1 MTDEFEDLALLNAA
15 YADDEAKRLDAR
27 FAKLLNI
34 PAELRAI
41 PQWMFAGAD
50 KAPHTL
56 RDGRTVHGSVSKPD
70 DWMTFDAAVAA
81 ARVCN
86 GYVGFVFTKGCGFTV
101 LDVDVKN
108 STTHPDEPRRWT
120 PPDVM
125 DSLWS
130 YVQKVSSYTERSRS
144 GWGLHVLV
152 RGDIGPGIHSQ
163 FLEVYSQDR
172 FMICTGNRLQELPEA
187 IEDRDDEVKRIA
199 EEYRKRTGALKLV
212 DLPPCT
218 VERRTDSEVMDWL
231 RSWSNAA
238 QFERLWAGDIP
249 GYPSQS
255 EADAALMNFLWKAT
269 EDKEQV
275 FRLFRESKL
284 GGWDIRRSSPRF
296 KAHRNDDYLNRT
308 LTFVV
313 SKLVEEAET
322 LAKIQIGKSLTY
334 EAAQADRAAEPAPSE
349 PMFCPPP
356 GRTGRLMHEFYCN
369 SKRPNPEVATMGAF
383 GWLAGLCGRA
393 CETYTGADLALYLLL
408 VAKSRFGKDALHDF
422 PEQFL
427 QSLKVPVIP
436 GVPLASTRLRSL
448 NFSSGT
454 ALLREVA
461 KDPGFCVFVREFGVT
476 LEAMATAR
484 PGDAMAS
491 LRGEITTLYNIKKM
505 GGKAYADRADNIPE
519 TTRPA
524 LSIIGETTPGRF
536 EGALTRN
543 MMEEGFMARFLCRY
557 VTTPR
562 GDENNWRGNA
572 MPQEDRDY
580 FTSLAAHMMELNAR
594 VTRGEQPQKVIA
606 DAEAEAALR
615 EHLKLCDAKYNEEQD
630 SGIAAIWGDTHL
642 KVLKLT
648 ALQAVVEYY
657 GFPIM
662 TLPQVQWSIWFVH
675 ESNRLF
681 LEKFDTGDI
690 GQGDADREKKVIHV
704 CHKYLNLDDKDVP
717 QQFRKLEHLRKAG
730 IIPKS
735 YIRQNTRTDAFTKH
749 RSGDKA
755 ALDIAIKVAI
765 ENQSLMEIPKLTLS
779 SEFKYDGP
787 AFRLTA

>member
-1 MTDEFEDLALLNAA
+1 MSI
-15 YADDEAKRLDAR
+15 LD
-27 FAKLLNI
+27 F
-34 PAELRAI
+34 PSELRALK
-41 PQWMFAGAD
+41 QWLIAGAD
-50 KAPHTL
+50 KAPMKL
-56 RDGRTVHGSVSKPD
+56 VGGGLVNASIDRPSDFMMFER
-70 DWMTFDAAVAA
+70 AVAA
-81 ARVCN
+81 AEER
-86 GYVGFVFTKGCGFTV
+86 GLFVGFVLTAGDPYCVIDF
-101 LDVDVKN
+101 DVKN
-108 STTHPDEPRRWT
+108 QHTHPNEPGEWT
-120 PPDVM
+120 SQETMEWQWQVAQ
-125 DSLWS
+125 SA
-130 YVQKVSSYTERSRS
+130 QSYTERSRS
-144 GWGLHVLV
+144 GWGLHVWV
-152 RGDIGPGIHSQ
+152 RASIGAGYREGKAVEI
-163 FLEVYSQDR
+163 YSQDR
-172 FMICTGNRLQELPEA
+172 FMICTGKRLEQLPA
-187 IEDRDDEVKRIA
+187 TIEDRSETVQGFVEKGRKERRGMKLAPLPASEAEHLTDDE
-199 EEYRKRTGALKLV
+199 LL
-212 DLPPCT
+212 
-218 VERRTDSEVMDWL
+218 ERL
-231 RSWSNAA
+231 RGWSNAHK
-238 QFERLWAGDIP
+238 FERLWSGRWQEEADP
-249 GYPSQS
+249 KYPSQS
-255 EADAALMNFLWKAT
+255 EADIALMNFLWGEHTSKNI
-269 EDKEQV
+269 EQA
-275 FRLFRESKL
+275 FRLFRASQL
-284 GGWDIRRSSPRF
+284 GQWDARRNCPR
-296 KAHRNDDYLNRT
+296 KKVLQGDYYLRRT
-308 LTFVV
+308 LQSLV
-313 SKLVEEAET
+313 SYRAAEAEE
-322 LAKIQIGKSLTY
+322 LAQIQIGKSVSY
-334 EAAQADRAAEPAPSE
+334 EAAQAARAAEPAKGVAA
-349 PMFCPPP
+349 FTPPP
-356 GRTGRLMHEFYCN
+356 GRAGLLMQEFYGN
-369 SKRPNPEVATMGAF
+369 SKRPNPEVATIGVF

-484 PGDAMAS
+484 PGDAMAT

-648 ALQAVVEYY
+648 ALQAVAEYY
-657 GFPIM
+657 GYPIM

-704 CHKYLNLDDKDVP
+704 CHKYLNLDDKDIP